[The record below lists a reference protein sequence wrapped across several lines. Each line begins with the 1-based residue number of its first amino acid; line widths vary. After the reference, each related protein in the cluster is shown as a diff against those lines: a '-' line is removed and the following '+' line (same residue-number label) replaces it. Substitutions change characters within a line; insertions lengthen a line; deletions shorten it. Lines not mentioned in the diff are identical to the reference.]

1 MSSEPNFCSS
11 CGASLNNSPAFCPS
25 CGSSVKKPDQVPT
38 ASTVSSDGFLKRY
51 WRRSVKAKFFYGA
64 WVLLNVTN
72 GINLIVSSSA
82 PKDRFSSVCEWE
94 GVNCPP
100 SAEEQAQQSLFN
112 LILWNVLFWTFR
124 YFYRKRQVK
133 KNSI

>member
-11 CGASLNNSPAFCPS
+11 CGASLNNSPSFCPS
-25 CGSSVKKPDQVPT
+25 CGSSVKKPNQVSS
-38 ASTVSSDGFLKRY
+38 ASTVSSDGFFKRY
-51 WRRSVKAKFFYGA
+51 WRRSVKARIFYGA

-82 PKDRFSSVCEWE
+82 PKDRFRSVCEWE

-100 SAEEQAQQSLFN
+100 SAEEQALQSFFN

-124 YFYRKRQVK
+124 YFYIKRKMK
-133 KNSI
+133 KDNV